1 MIFTMLLKKRK
12 IGMQSKRLIDLVK
25 QVITEDLHLNI
36 NEAGC
41 ILIEEKHEQAK
52 CRHVII
58 KFKKSIP
65 YFGFSLDVPKQE
77 GKNDP
82 IYPFFNPQ
90 LPGICS
96 KNDAILFL
104 QKSNKVYVLLIEMK
118 STNARSYLN
127 QLKSAKIFVEFVLQ
141 RIQIFHKEINTQVEF
156 RGILF
161 SCRRIPNEGTT
172 KKQKITFEDRN
183 SLLVS
188 ENPGNNT
195 YYVQQFLDNLNN
207 IV

>member
-1 MIFTMLLKKRK
+1 
-12 IGMQSKRLIDLVK
+12 
-25 QVITEDLHLNI
+25 
-36 NEAGC
+36 
-41 ILIEEKHEQAK
+41 
-52 CRHVII
+52 
-58 KFKKSIP
+58 
-65 YFGFSLDVPKQE
+65 
-77 GKNDP
+77 
-82 IYPFFNPQ
+82 
-90 LPGICS
+90 
-96 KNDAILFL
+96 
-104 QKSNKVYVLLIEMK
+104 MK